1 MPSINVNV
9 FCFNTGNTYAF
20 TNNRIIRDQPLK
32 ASVNIYL
39 ISFNY
44 PCIRSFFRNLEWTI
58 PAWLLLGAHYFFR
71 ISIFWFV
78 GALILWVLGV
88 SVKTIVFS
96 WLVRN
101 GNIPDPPK
109 ENKNPYSSTYK
120 PGMKGEN
127 KDENI

>member
-1 MPSINVNV
+1 MLGFCSSSYPEELLLIMKRRPNLNGGFFSALLIN
-9 FCFNTGNTYAF
+9 
-20 TNNRIIRDQPLK
+20 
-32 ASVNIYL
+32 L
-39 ISFNY
+39 IF
-44 PCIRSFFRNLEWTI
+44 NLEWTI

-120 PGMKGEN
+120 PGKKGEN

>member
-1 MPSINVNV
+1 MKRRPKINGGFFSALLVN
-9 FCFNTGNTYAF
+9 
-20 TNNRIIRDQPLK
+20 
-32 ASVNIYL
+32 L
-39 ISFNY
+39 IF
-44 PCIRSFFRNLEWTI
+44 NLEWTI

-120 PGMKGEN
+120 PDMKGEN

>member
-1 MPSINVNV
+1 MNPYPEELLFNHEKKTTSKRRIFSALLIN
-9 FCFNTGNTYAF
+9 
-20 TNNRIIRDQPLK
+20 
-32 ASVNIYL
+32 L
-39 ISFNY
+39 IF
-44 PCIRSFFRNLEWTI
+44 NLEWTI
-58 PAWLLLGAHYFFR
+58 PAWLLLGAHYLLR

-96 WLVRN
+96 YLVRN